1 MQRLPKLYSNL
12 NSARPRD
19 YNACQISIE
28 NKIFGNKLKDFA
40 NKLIGTY
47 WNPEAFTLSNAL
59 VETFVTQIN
68 EYLRVLLNHSLI
80 AWIFDYELKLKT
92 LKIGKNQPIITNIT
106 LEQTKGGVKVFKC
119 YIIYTNEKDELIFTI
134 GKHLTVKCKD
144 LALHGNLLVEIT
156 RIGAE
161 WPYYQDIKIHFE
173 QSPWMNLEYKF
184 IITIFKWKL
193 DISFVKFLI
202 FGKIIKM
209 LASKIL
215 RINDNALTLENKPI
229 IT

>member
-1 MQRLPKLYSNL
+1 MQRLPKFYSKL
-12 NSARPRD
+12 NSARPTD
-19 YNACQISIE
+19 YNACHISIE

-40 NKLIGTY
+40 NKLIGSY
-47 WNPEAFTLSNAL
+47 WNPEAFSLSNAL
-59 VETFVTQIN
+59 VETLVTEIN
-68 EYLRVLLNHSLI
+68 QYLKGLLNHSLI
-80 AWIFDYELKLKT
+80 DWIFDYELKLKT

-106 LEQTKGGVKVFKC
+106 LKQATGGVKTFRC
-119 YIIYTNEKDELIFTI
+119 NLIYSNEKDELIFTI

-156 RIGAE
+156 RIGTE
-161 WPYYQDIKIHFE
+161 WPYYQEIKIHFE
-173 QSPWMNLEYKF
+173 QSPWVNLEYKF

-202 FGKIIKM
+202 FGKIIKV

-215 RINDNALTLENKPI
+215 RISDNAFSLENKQM